1 MRILTLENSGEIYTC
16 RVYLVLGSSSRL
28 EDVNTLGLGFFSP
41 NPSDTW
47 WRIDTKTSPSAIG
60 KEIVDTLLQ
69 LARPEMETHMS
80 DASLMSLWA
89 SGDSPGLTEVDRLK
103 FLSVLLKLEG
113 SVDALN
119 NAKDALQRMSEGRP
133 FAGVVALH
141 LRRLDD
147 KHHV

>member
-1 MRILTLENSGEIYTC
+1 L
-16 RVYLVLGSSSRL
+16 
-28 EDVNTLGLGFFSP
+28 
-41 NPSDTW
+41 
-47 WRIDTKTSPSAIG
+47 K
-60 KEIVDTLLQ
+60 
-69 LARPEMETHMS
+69 LARPEMETYMS

-89 SGDSPGLTEVDRLK
+89 SGDSPGLTEVDRLR